1 MSSATAVLPLFG
13 LTLLGAVF
21 VTAALQSRG
30 RLPFAVPEG
39 AYVAVS
45 VGAVSVVAQSLVGS
59 DRETVAI
66 LAVGA
71 LAWATGYETARGD
84 DER

>member
-1 MSSATAVLPLFG
+1 MSSATAVLPLVG
-13 LTLLGAVF
+13 LTLLGAMF
-21 VTAALQSRG
+21 VIASLRARDG
-30 RLPFAVPEG
+30 LPFAVPEG
-39 AYVAVS
+39 AYVSVS
-45 VGAVSVVAQSLVGS
+45 IGAVFLVANFLVGS

-84 DER
+84 DEG